1 MLVIVSTRM
10 VFIGDGNRVLSFAC
24 GIFCFFLLL
33 ETKRGRPMER
43 NNMCFITTNK
53 EWSLN
58 KGGTLY
64 CIATCYLL
72 IPSP

>member
-1 MLVIVSTRM
+1 
-10 VFIGDGNRVLSFAC
+10 
-24 GIFCFFLLL
+24 
-33 ETKRGRPMER
+33 MER